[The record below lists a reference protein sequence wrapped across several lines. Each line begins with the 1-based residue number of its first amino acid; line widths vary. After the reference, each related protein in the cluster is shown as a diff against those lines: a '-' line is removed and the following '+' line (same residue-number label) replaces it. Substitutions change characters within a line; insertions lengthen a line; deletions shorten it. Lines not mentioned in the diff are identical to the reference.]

1 MPVEEEFHASALP
14 VSCQWKKKR
23 VPSRFLLAAGQK
35 NLPAAPFPNNT
46 ANHKQNKKKRRI
58 KEISANIA

>member
-1 MPVEEEFHASALP
+1 MPVEEKTDAEPLF
-14 VSCQWKKKR
+14 
-23 VPSRFLLAAGQK
+23 LAAGQK